1 MTLFVIGKW
10 TNMDIPELIESIV
23 QLAKEVDK
31 EDSTDFGYLQVDED
45 TAYRTIALE
54 LVERNYSVDKDY
66 RNLMLLATCTHL
78 VVENLVLNAQLL
90 ERNRNA

>member
-1 MTLFVIGKW
+1 
-10 TNMDIPELIESIV
+10 MDTSELIDSIV
-23 QLAKEVDK
+23 ELAKEVDK
-31 EDSTDFGYLQVDED
+31 EDPTDFGYLQVDED

-54 LVERNYSVDKDY
+54 LVERNYSVNEEY

-78 VVENLVLNAQLL
+78 VVQNLVLNAQLL

>member
-1 MTLFVIGKW
+1 ME
-10 TNMDIPELIESIV
+10 IPELIDSIV
-23 QLAKEVDK
+23 ELAKEVDK
-31 EDSTDFGYLQVDED
+31 SDPTDFGYLQVDED

-54 LVERNYSVDKDY
+54 LVERNYRVDKDY

-78 VVENLVLNAQLL
+78 VVQNLVLNAQLL

>member
-1 MTLFVIGKW
+1 ME
-10 TNMDIPELIESIV
+10 IPELIDGIV
-23 QLAKEVDK
+23 ELAKEVDK
-31 EDSTDFGYLQVDED
+31 EDPTDFGYLQVDEG

-54 LVERNYSVDKDY
+54 LVERNYSVDEKY

-78 VVENLVLNAQLL
+78 VVQNLVLNAQLL